1 MKTTGEL
8 LANVNAV
15 DYWNAHAVAEKVYT
29 LLCDKEYDP
38 GRIWLW
44 RRNRGFDVYGIALL
58 PDDDDDAWR
67 NLPDNDS
74 CAAVEAVLN
83 LLVEDM
89 SVDASLIT
97 LQTKETDSEKYTDL
111 IHKMKIALMFLFGQ

>member
-1 MKTTGEL
+1 MKTTEEL

-58 PDDDDDAWR
+58 PDDDYDAWR

-89 SVDASLIT
+89 SVDASQIT
-97 LQTKETDSEKYTDL
+97 LQTKETDSEKYSQL
-111 IHKMKIALMFLFGQ
+111 IYQMKIALMFLFGQ